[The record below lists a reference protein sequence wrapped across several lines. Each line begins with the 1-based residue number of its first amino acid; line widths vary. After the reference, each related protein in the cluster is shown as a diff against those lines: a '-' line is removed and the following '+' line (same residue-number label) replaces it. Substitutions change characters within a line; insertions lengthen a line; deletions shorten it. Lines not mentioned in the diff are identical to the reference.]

1 MNRKFLDYGNK
12 QLFPSIKGI
21 LINLALWAFIAGF
34 FALGMLISGNL

>member
-12 QLFPSIKGI
+12 QPLPSIKGI

-34 FALGMLISGNL
+34 FALGMLINGNL